1 MKLEAALLLVLAI
14 CLHVSL
20 VTAKNEGPC
29 SALKI
34 PNVPKSKTFDL
45 SPLVG
50 QTFTATVNNG
60 QGRVE
65 YTWSVCGTVPC
76 GNGGPAG
83 VCQQNCP
90 SGEGCLKPISATDW
104 DPANVVTVAPPAGVG
119 IGIQETNTFVRPHSP
134 LKIRAQHMNTLF

>member
-83 VCQQNCP
+83 V
-90 SGEGCLKPISATDW
+90 
-104 DPANVVTVAPPAGVG
+104 G
-119 IGIQETNTFVRPHSP
+119 IGIQETNTFVRPHST
-134 LKIRAQHMNTLF
+134 LKIRAQHMNILF